1 MKLAPVLTELV
12 KPIADVEVVQR
23 GISTENIAVAVAL
36 DSQKLLARIT
46 VAQAELEED
55 GTLQRIRRKWL
66 GNPYTDQ
73 SLACFDQPARDGY
86 HTTTLAGE

>member
-23 GISTENIAVAVAL
+23 AISTENIAIAVGL
-36 DSQKLLARIT
+36 GDQRLLARIS
-46 VAQAELEED
+46 VAQAEAEED

-73 SLACFDQPARDGY
+73 SLAM
-86 HTTTLAGE
+86 L

>member
-12 KPIADVEVVQR
+12 KPIPDVEVVQR
-23 GISTENIAVAVAL
+23 GLSTENIAIAVGARATRN
-36 DSQKLLARIT
+36 SSARIS

-73 SLACFDQPARDGY
+73 SLAM
-86 HTTTLAGE
+86 H